1 MPLISDF
8 PTNDRIIDGKD
19 MMDDA
24 KMIGITPAVFTFSGI
39 LDDCPP
45 TIFLPYHF
53 LGILYRNSS
62 LSAIQDQ
69 YQHNNSDDHN
79 SDDNPHQQTTR
90 DGFAFYEGFCK
101 GLPYPA
107 GFWKGC

>member
-1 MPLISDF
+1 MISVPPIPLISDF

-45 TIFLPYHF
+45 TIFLPAIF
-53 LGILYRNSS
+53 LEYCTGIL
-62 LSAIQDQ
+62 LSAPFRI
-69 YQHNNSDDHN
+69 ST
-79 SDDNPHQQTTR
+79 STTTAMITTAMIIHISR
-90 DGFAFYEGFCK
+90 PRAMV
-101 GLPYPA
+101 LP
-107 GFWKGC
+107 FTKVS

>member
-39 LDDCPP
+39 DVYKRQP
-45 TIFLPYHF
+45 
-53 LGILYRNSS
+53 S
-62 LSAIQDQ
+62 
-69 YQHNNSDDHN
+69 
-79 SDDNPHQQTTR
+79 TR
-90 DGFAFYEGFCK
+90 
-101 GLPYPA
+101 
-107 GFWKGC
+107 WKLQIT